1 MAKLKSFEQYIS
13 EMDRAEEIEK
23 EIEDLGEP
31 EEKDVEEVEDEAE
44 ETQANESEELEDNDV
59 EDKDEEDEAQPV
71 SEMLESCYSQ
81 VKEEAKVWES
91 DAHDDHTTEKY
102 MVENAA
108 LVASLSAT
116 ALSEMKEDMAG
127 EAYEACLNEMCEA
140 YTKKCNEYKESY
152 GTPDAGHDIE

>member
-13 EMDRAEEIEK
+13 EMDRSEEIEK
-23 EIEDLGEP
+23 DIEELGTP
-31 EEKDVEEVEDEAE
+31 EEKDVEEVEDESDDV
-44 ETQANESEELEDNDV
+44 QANESEELDNGDA
-59 EDKDEEDEAQPV
+59 DESAQPV
-71 SEMLESCYSQ
+71 SEMLESCYAQ

-91 DAHDDHTTEKY
+91 DAHDDHTVEKY

-108 LVASLSAT
+108 LVASLAAT

-127 EAYEACLNEMCEA
+127 EAYEACLNEMVEA

-152 GTPDAGHDIE
+152 GTPDAGQDIE

>member
-1 MAKLKSFEQYIS
+1 MAKLKSFEQYVS
-13 EMDRAEEIEK
+13 EMDRAEEIEQD
-23 EIEDLGEP
+23 IEDLGEP
-31 EEKDVEEVEDEAE
+31 KEKDVEEVEDEAE
-44 ETQANESEELEDNDV
+44 ETQANESEELED
-59 EDKDEEDEAQPV
+59 EDEKEEAAQPV
-71 SEMLESCYSQ
+71 SEMLESCYAQ

-91 DAHDDHTTEKY
+91 DAHDDHTVERY

-127 EAYEACLNEMCEA
+127 EAYEACLNEMVEA

-152 GTPDAGHDIE
+152 GTPDAGQDIE